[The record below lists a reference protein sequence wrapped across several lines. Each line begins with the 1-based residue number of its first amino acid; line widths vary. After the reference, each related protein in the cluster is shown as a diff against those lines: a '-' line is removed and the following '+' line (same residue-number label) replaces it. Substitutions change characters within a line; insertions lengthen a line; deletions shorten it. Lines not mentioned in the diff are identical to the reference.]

1 MLLRNLALVSTL
13 AIGAPAV
20 AYAAPE
26 APATVEVV
34 KTQTPAPQQKA
45 DSHNYA
51 QREAQDKK
59 AADFQGGDLLII
71 GVSGGAIIVL
81 LFLLLILA

>member
-1 MLLRNLALVSTL
+1 MLLRNLAIASTL
-13 AIGAPAV
+13 ALGAPAV

-26 APATVEVV
+26 APAAVEVV
-34 KTQTPAPQQKA
+34 KTKAPAPAA

-51 QREAQDKK
+51 QREAQDQK
-59 AADFQGGDLLII
+59 AANFQGGDLLIVGI
-71 GVSGGAIIVL
+71 SGGAIIVL

>member
-1 MLLRNLALVSTL
+1 MLLRNLAIASTL
-13 AIGAPAV
+13 ALGAPAV
-20 AYAAPE
+20 AAAAD
-26 APATVEVV
+26 APVAVQVE
-34 KTQTPAPQQKA
+34 KTQTAAPKAAA

-51 QREAQDKK
+51 QREAQDQK
-59 AADFQGGDLLII
+59 AADFQGGDLLIV

>member
-1 MLLRNLALVSTL
+1 MLLRNLAIASTL
-13 AIGAPAV
+13 ALAAPAV

-26 APATVEVV
+26 APAAVQVV
-34 KTQTPAPQQKA
+34 KTDAPAPKA

-51 QREAQDKK
+51 QREAQSQK
-59 AADFQGGDLLII
+59 AADFQGGDLLIVGI
-71 GVSGGAIIVL
+71 SGGAIIVL

>member
-1 MLLRNLALVSTL
+1 MLLRNLAIATTL

-20 AYAAPE
+20 AAAADAPAVVQVEKAQTAAPK
-26 APATVEVV
+26 A
-34 KTQTPAPQQKA
+34 A

-51 QREAQDKK
+51 QREAQDQK
-59 AADFQGGDLLII
+59 AADFQGGDLLIVGI
-71 GVSGGAIIVL
+71 SGGAIIVL

>member
-1 MLLRNLALVSTL
+1 MLLRNLAIASTL
-13 AIGAPAV
+13 ALGAPAV
-20 AYAAPE
+20 AAAAD
-26 APATVEVV
+26 APAVVQVE
-34 KTQTPAPQQKA
+34 KTQTAAPKAAA

-51 QREAQDKK
+51 QREAQDQKT
-59 AADFQGGDLLII
+59 ADFQGGDLLIV

>member
-1 MLLRNLALVSTL
+1 MLLRNLAIASTL
-13 AIGAPAV
+13 AIAAPAV
-20 AYAAPE
+20 AVAADAPVAAEVQKTPAAAP
-26 APATVEVV
+26 
-34 KTQTPAPQQKA
+34 QSS

-59 AADFQGGDLLII
+59 TADYQGGDLLIVGI
-71 GVSGGAIIVL
+71 SGGAIIVL